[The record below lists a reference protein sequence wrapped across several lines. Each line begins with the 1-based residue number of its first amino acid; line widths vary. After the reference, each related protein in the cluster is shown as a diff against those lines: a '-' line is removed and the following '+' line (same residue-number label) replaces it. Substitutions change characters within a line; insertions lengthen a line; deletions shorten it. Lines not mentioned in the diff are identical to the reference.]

1 MIQRAAVARQF
12 WVPLDIVVQKIQIQ
26 GGLPPEWHS
35 KRVPQASEPL
45 SRAESRQAPGGHARA
60 VGGGAQR

>member
-1 MIQRAAVARQF
+1 MIPRAAVARQF

-45 SRAESRQAPGGHARA
+45 SRAE
-60 VGGGAQR
+60 